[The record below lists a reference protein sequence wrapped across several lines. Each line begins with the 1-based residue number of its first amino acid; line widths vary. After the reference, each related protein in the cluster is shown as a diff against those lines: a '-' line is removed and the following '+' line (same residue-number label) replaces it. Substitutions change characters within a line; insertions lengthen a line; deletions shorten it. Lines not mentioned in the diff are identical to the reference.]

1 MCVPGPVLGQD
12 PFSLTWRRSISN
24 WLKLER
30 ETGQGGGGR
39 HGEWG
44 GGP

>member
-30 ETGQGGGGR
+30 ETGRGGR
-39 HGEWG
+39 GAARRMG